1 MKDDVVCVLW
11 DCEGIIFYVS
21 FLWTTRLS
29 IQNSSTFTKC
39 IESSKRFIKS
49 DLIDVMGSFCNMAML
64 VLTLPIWFPSLGLP
78 PAGGNVII
86 SFSPTF
92 LQQGLHILFKSPAPP
107 PLLLAVSFK
116 FSTCYSCYPSSFI
129 VSAGG
134 IVITDFSPV
143 YFQQGFGF
151 WFLVILLTIQT
162 LSWEVLPHP
171 PHSPSMALSNF
182 HPFQLLSNNIRRFI
196 QYVEVRIW
204 LYKFF

>member
-1 MKDDVVCVLW
+1 MYRIVEAIYKKRPHRLYGVLLQH
-11 DCEGIIFYVS
+11 GNARPHIANMIS
-21 FLWTTRLS
+21 FL
-29 IQNSSTFTKC
+29 
-39 IESSKRFIKS
+39 
-49 DLIDVMGSFCNMAML
+49 GS
-64 VLTLPIWFPSLGLP
+64 LP

-92 LQQGLHILFKSPAPP
+92 LQQGLRILFKSPAPP